1 MKVTRKKATQQQQQQ
16 HLPAYETF
24 GPEPGRRQPVPR
36 FQFLVPFAIVV
47 PTQTQINARA
57 IAYVEVWEWTTGDM
71 WIRGVLFP
79 THSSSSASSGSGSA
93 LTICTFTLVFI
104 QLSLSGVFI
113 CPLLLL
119 LSLPPRSSI
128 IIFTSYIKIIT
139 ESRTDRAE
147 LKLKLE
153 PVRVSHCQG
162 HPLCWRAFICQT
174 IQRGAGSIYHDAV
187 VSGSLGLGF
196 NHFISV
202 CPALGQF
209 VGSIAPASA
218 CLELSYGL

>member
-1 MKVTRKKATQQQQQQ
+1 MDYWRHVD
-16 HLPAYETF
+16 
-24 GPEPGRRQPVPR
+24 
-36 FQFLVPFAIVV
+36 
-47 PTQTQINARA
+47 ARC
-57 IAYVEVWEWTTGDM
+57 
-71 WIRGVLFP
+71 
-79 THSSSSASSGSGSA
+79 SSSHPQLIISISSA

-113 CPLLLL
+113 CPFLLLL
-119 LSLPPRSSI
+119 TRPRSSI

-147 LKLKLE
+147 LELELE
-153 PVRVSHCQG
+153 PVRVSHGQG

-174 IQRGAGSIYHDAV
+174 IQRGAGRIYHDDE
-187 VSGSLGLGF
+187 VSGSLDLGF
-196 NHFISV
+196 NHFISM

>member
-1 MKVTRKKATQQQQQQ
+1 M
-16 HLPAYETF
+16 
-24 GPEPGRRQPVPR
+24 
-36 FQFLVPFAIVV
+36 
-47 PTQTQINARA
+47 
-57 IAYVEVWEWTTGDM
+57 TTGDM
-71 WIRGVLFP
+71 WMRGVLFP

-147 LKLKLE
+147 LKLRLMLE
-153 PVRVSHCQG
+153 PVRVSHGQG

-174 IQRGAGSIYHDAV
+174 IQRGAGSIYHDV
-187 VSGSLGLGF
+187 EVSGSLGLGF
-196 NHFISV
+196 NHSISV
-202 CPALGQF
+202 CPAPGHC

>member
-1 MKVTRKKATQQQQQQ
+1 MDYWRHVD
-16 HLPAYETF
+16 
-24 GPEPGRRQPVPR
+24 
-36 FQFLVPFAIVV
+36 
-47 PTQTQINARA
+47 ARC
-57 IAYVEVWEWTTGDM
+57 
-71 WIRGVLFP
+71 
-79 THSSSSASSGSGSA
+79 SSSHPQLIISIIRQRQRPHNLHFHTCVYPTVA
-93 LTICTFTLVFI
+93 LRRIY
-104 QLSLSGVFI
+104 LSVA
-113 CPLLLL
+113 PPPRP
-119 LSLPPRSSI
+119 LPPRSSI

-153 PVRVSHCQG
+153 PVRVSHGQGQG

-174 IQRGAGSIYHDAV
+174 IQGGAGSIYHDVV

-202 CPALGQF
+202 CPAPGHC

-218 CLELSYGL
+218 CLELSYGF

>member
-1 MKVTRKKATQQQQQQ
+1 MDYWRHVD
-16 HLPAYETF
+16 
-24 GPEPGRRQPVPR
+24 
-36 FQFLVPFAIVV
+36 
-47 PTQTQINARA
+47 ARC
-57 IAYVEVWEWTTGDM
+57 
-71 WIRGVLFP
+71 
-79 THSSSSASSGSGSA
+79 SSSHPHLIISIIRQWQRPHNLHFHTCVYPTVA
-93 LTICTFTLVFI
+93 LRRIY
-104 QLSLSGVFI
+104 LSVA
-113 CPLLLL
+113 PPPP
-119 LSLPPRSSI
+119 LPPRSSI

-147 LKLKLE
+147 LKLE
-153 PVRVSHCQG
+153 PVRVSHGQG

-174 IQRGAGSIYHDAV
+174 IQRGAGSIYHDGV

-196 NHFISV
+196 NHFISM